1 MVHLLT
7 FILRPANC
15 VIAVINLSIF
25 LDIACFIFTL
35 LIFRVLLEGSVY
47 LSTEQRRRVE
57 KVKLEE
63 EQVCEQ
69 THGRKW
75 LTGRE
80 KAVWWVGTVAVEDMV
95 VPTVNRAC

>member
-1 MVHLLT
+1 MHITLHTFPISPGSHAPVVHLLT

-47 LSTEQRRRVE
+47 RSTEQRWRVE
-57 KVKLEE
+57 EVTLRKNEKVNKHME
-63 EQVCEQ
+63 
-69 THGRKW
+69 GI
-75 LTGRE
+75 G
-80 KAVWWVGTVAVEDMV
+80 
-95 VPTVNRAC
+95 

>member
-47 LSTEQRRRVE
+47 RSTKQRWRVE
-57 KVKLEE
+57 EVTL
-63 EQVCEQ
+63 
-69 THGRKW
+69 RKNE
-75 LTGRE
+75 R
-80 KAVWWVGTVAVEDMV
+80 
-95 VPTVNRAC
+95 VNKHMEGNG